1 MTWKV
6 DALTAHAAQQ
16 LAAMSV
22 GRPAITRLRLRI
34 RHGQPPK
41 GWVGAPG
48 LSGLMAA
55 SIRDRGEGS
64 QVDLQSAEPV
74 DPALLMAAALR
85 MARPWAG
92 RVGPGIAL
100 APGLG
105 QRAAPLAP
113 YAFDVMLPNEPRN
126 PHLRRHDLVVA
137 PTDMPM
143 EDAPYAQLVVIEP
156 GSDRHAWQVAGAS
169 RKVLVDPTVHRP
181 FGRRSSGVDL
191 VGSAA
196 IGEGELLITA
206 EGIDM
211 RIRGDLTSGEVHR
224 LRAVTGL
231 VVPHDL
237 PEHWG
242 AQLQACGIVLAADRE
257 SLPTD
262 DLDWQLASVGTRV
275 ATLRDLGPQAALG
288 EWPSVSV
295 ILLTHRAD
303 FIDHAVRQLAK
314 LDYPRLQFVI
324 GAHGIEIAEQRLA
337 PLRAIADVATVQL
350 DPALPFGS
358 AMQHAC
364 QRGDGELIAKVDD
377 DDYYAPSHLWDVVVA
392 RAYSGAQVVGKA
404 LDWIHVSPE
413 DVTVFR
419 PAYPAE
425 QYATFVAGGTM
436 LISRGDLAAVGG
448 WRPVERSID
457 RGLIDRV
464 QAAGGLVY
472 RTHGLGYVYM
482 RRSDRHTAQ
491 ARNSHFLTKVARQWP
506 GLLAHQALGT
516 QVRDES

>member
-6 DALTAHAAQQ
+6 DAITAHAAQQ

-22 GRPAITRLRLRI
+22 GRPAVTRLRLRI

-48 LSGLMAA
+48 LLGLTWA
-55 SIRDRGEGS
+55 SIRDRGQGS
-64 QVDLQSAEPV
+64 QIDLQTTEPV
-74 DPALLMAAALR
+74 DPALLMAGALR

-92 RVGPGIAL
+92 RVGPGITL
-100 APGLG
+100 ATGLG
-105 QRAAPLAP
+105 HRAAPLAP

-156 GSDRHAWQVAGAS
+156 GNDRHTWQVAGAS

-224 LRAVTGL
+224 LRAVAGL
-231 VVPHDL
+231 VMQHDL
-237 PEHWG
+237 PEHWR
-242 AQLQACGIVLAADRE
+242 AQLQACGIVLASERE
-257 SLPTD
+257 SLPVD
-262 DLDWQLASVGTRV
+262 ELDWQLASVDTRV
-275 ATLRDLGPQAALG
+275 ATIRDLGPQAALG
-288 EWPSVSV
+288 EWPSLSV
-295 ILLTHRAD
+295 VLLTHRAD

-314 LDYPRLQFVI
+314 LQYPRLQFVI
-324 GAHGIEIAEQRLA
+324 GAHGIEITEQRLR
-337 PLRAIADVATVQL
+337 PLRAIADVMTVQL
-350 DPALPFGS
+350 DPALPFGT
-358 AMQHAC
+358 AMQYAC
-364 QRGDGELIAKVDD
+364 QRSDGDLIAKVDD
-377 DDYYAPSHLWDVVVA
+377 DDYYAPSHLWDVVIA
-392 RAYSGAQVVGKA
+392 HAYSGAQVVGKA
-404 LDWIHVSPE
+404 LDWIHVAPD

-516 QVRDES
+516 QVQDE